1 MFVEPNLPP
10 SVYTSTG
17 VAEQS
22 LRGWLHHMG
31 SMSSSCSWQPF
42 SHENVLEFVG
52 QNFYQGFVQAEIA
65 RESLTSHTS
74 SAGIAPLALPAPTT
88 APSSLTSPTSTS
100 SSTSAAMLV
109 QTAATTPTAGDY
121 LPIQT
126 APQTAV
132 TVPAPVAA
140 QHFCPNLSLGHSS
153 AATPTAATLPASKD
167 AVSTPTGSPGLESSL
182 SAATPHLQTAAATIP
197 APKDAQP
204 TPILK
209 SAPFSVAMSHLQTDA
224 AMPDLKDGAFGP
236 EPFSHGNTCELTSHA
251 YQCLAQPDMVHGI
264 PTGTTSLPLRTPS
277 TVSSS
282 AATPH
287 TQTASPEISP
297 SGTPHPQTAAT
308 MPPTNASMPAPMT
321 STILDSAPSSV
332 ATPHL
337 ETATSTPGASLSTQA
352 ASQRATAM
360 PLQPASPEII
370 SALPR
375 TSMSPQTSSHT
386 ADAIPLEVLPSS
398 PPSGMPHL
406 QTAASRPLQAANPEN
421 SSALPK
427 TSMSSQT
434 AAAIPLE
441 KVLPSLGM
449 PYLQTASTRP
459 LQVASPKISSAL
471 PHLQTAA
478 TMPTINAGPPAPI
491 SGSNLDSV
499 SSFAATP
506 HLETATALP
515 ACRPPIASFKL
526 AESSI
531 RRSMMALVKAQKGS
545 ENPSRLDL
553 AHFTDTGGQP
563 EYMGSV
569 PSLIHHCDLAMLT
582 VNLKFDVDEYPP
594 VHYHEKGRKY
604 KRALPSQFSNRQIIQ
619 KLAMTLQ
626 AKRFA
631 QRDGQCFR
639 LLVVATHRDCVPLF
653 TRQRTR
659 VRAYHKAL
667 TEIFLP
673 ACEKELI
680 RCSADEIPFV
690 LNLKE
695 PDSTDLAKLDLIR
708 QKVSDSGVGEVVK
721 TPGAFFI
728 FEQVLREFAEK
739 SGHILSIDEC
749 LRIGEELK
757 MGPDMVRSAL
767 IFFHRQITFLYY
779 HHVMP
784 NLVFTRPQIPLD
796 CMNSIVQ
803 FKYKLESGEMM
814 GVTEELATSVRDGIL
829 TEEILSHEHFSKCF
843 VPGLYGPRDA
853 IDLLFH
859 TFTLA
864 PLSCEPQQKT
874 GCSPAAQTKP
884 STPVKREKREYLM
897 MCLRQA
903 IPEKKYIPAS
913 KIAPLVVQFTKN
925 CVPLSCFGRTISCL
939 LAMYDWKLS
948 RADNGSPECL
958 ASNIVSLFDSQI
970 PVEILLRDATSHLEV
985 HVLPDRG
992 FTPDRF
998 PEVFLQIRETVFSA
1012 IKQVFDRMQLTG
1024 IEITPAFVCPCSKSL
1039 KDSHVASLHTLAGSS
1054 DGFLRC
1060 SKTGKNTG
1068 TVQKKH
1074 KLWLDTRH
1082 PLPSSLLPS
1091 RPPSPPPTHPHPTH
1105 PHPTHP
1111 PPPSPP
1117 ATHPPPTH
1125 PPPPSP
1131 PAIHPPPTHPTPIHP
1146 PPLPHS
1152 PLPPSPPPTH
1162 PPSEPREEIA
1172 EPKDESS
1179 CIKSSP
1185 TEKTFREPVKEASEE
1200 PVTEKIKPTLPLLYN
1215 WKVHEKVGTEYLI
1228 FGTILLNDEDGSL
1241 LKTMQDDC
1249 HYKCD
1254 RINCNILCDWVRG
1267 KGIPVTWRVLI
1278 ETLRTCNLNE
1288 IANKIQEETQ

>member
-1 MFVEPNLPP
+1 MGSGKTCLLSRIFNQPPP

-52 QNFYQGFVQAEIA
+52 QNFYQGFFHAEIA

-74 SAGIAPLALPAPTT
+74 SPSTAPLALPAATT

-132 TVPAPVAA
+132 TMPALVAA
-140 QHFCPNLSLGHSS
+140 QHACPNLSLGHSS

-167 AVSTPTGSPGLESSL
+167 ALSTPTGSPGLESSL
-182 SAATPHLQTAAATIP
+182 SAATPHLQTAAATMP

-204 TPILK
+204 TQTADPILE
-209 SAPFSVAMSHLQTDA
+209 SAPLSVAMSHLQTDA
-224 AMPDLKDGAFGP
+224 AVPDLKDGAFGP
-236 EPFSHGNTCELTSHA
+236 EPFSHGNTCDITSHT
-251 YQCLAQPDMVHGI
+251 YQCLAQPDMVHGM
-264 PTGTTSLPLRTPS
+264 PTGTAPLPLRTPS

-287 TQTASPEISP
+287 TQTASSEISP

-308 MPPTNASMPAPMT
+308 MPTTNASMPAPMT
-321 STILDSAPSSV
+321 STNLNSAPSSV
-332 ATPHL
+332 AIPHL
-337 ETATSTPGASLSTQA
+337 ETATSTPGASLSSQA

-360 PLQPASPEII
+360 PLQPASPEIS

-406 QTAASRPLQAANPEN
+406 QTAASRPLQTASPEN

-427 TSMSSQT
+427 ISMSSQT

-441 KVLPSLGM
+441 KVLPSSGM

-478 TMPTINAGPPAPI
+478 TMPTTHAGPPAPI

-526 AESSI
+526 AESNI

-563 EYMGSV
+563 EYMESV

-631 QRDGQCFR
+631 QREGKCFR
-639 LLVVATHRDCVPLF
+639 LLVVATHRDCVPWHVRLSS
-653 TRQRTR
+653 R

-680 RCSADEIPFV
+680 CYSVDEIPFV
-690 LNLKE
+690 LNLMK
-695 PDSTDLAKLDLIR
+695 PNRADWAKLDLIR
-708 QKVSDSGVGEVVK
+708 QKVDESGVGEVIK

-728 FEQVLREFAEK
+728 FEQVLMEFAEK
-739 SGHILSIDEC
+739 VGHDIMHIDEC
-749 LRIGEELK
+749 LQIGEELK

-767 IFFHRQITFLYY
+767 IFFHHQITFLYY

-784 NLVFTRPQIPLD
+784 NLVFTRPQVPLD

-803 FKYKLESGEMM
+803 FKYKVESGELK
-814 GVTEELATSVRDGIL
+814 GVTKDLTTSVKDGII
-829 TEEILSHEHFSKCF
+829 TEEILSHEQLSKCF
-843 VPGLYGPRDA
+843 VPGLYEPRHA
-853 IDLLFH
+853 IDLLFN
-859 TFTLA
+859 TFTVA
-864 PLSCEPQQKT
+864 PLSREPQQKT
-874 GCSPAAQTKP
+874 GSIQTKP
-884 STPVKREKREYLM
+884 STPVKREYLM

-903 IPEKKYIPAS
+903 IPDKDILRYIPAS
-913 KIAPLVVQFTKN
+913 SEIAPLVVQFTKN

-958 ASNIVSLFDSQI
+958 ASNIVSLFDSQL
-970 PVEILLRDATSHLEV
+970 PVEIYLRDATSHLEV

-998 PEVFLQIRETVFSA
+998 PEVFFRIRETVFSA

-1024 IEITPAFVCPCSKSL
+1024 IKITPAFVCPCSKSL

-1054 DGFLRC
+1054 EGFLRC
-1060 SKTGKNTG
+1060 TNTGKNTG

-1074 KLWLDTRH
+1074 QLWLDT
-1082 PLPSSLLPS
+1082 PDTENNKPSLPKLINL
-1091 RPPSPPPTHPHPTH
+1091 
-1105 PHPTHP
+1105 
-1111 PPPSPP
+1111 
-1117 ATHPPPTH
+1117 
-1125 PPPPSP
+1125 
-1131 PAIHPPPTHPTPIHP
+1131 
-1146 PPLPHS
+1146 
-1152 PLPPSPPPTH
+1152 
-1162 PPSEPREEIA
+1162 
-1172 EPKDESS
+1172 
-1179 CIKSSP
+1179 
-1185 TEKTFREPVKEASEE
+1185 
-1200 PVTEKIKPTLPLLYN
+1200 
-1215 WKVHEKVGTEYLI
+1215 KVHEKVTDQYRM
-1228 FGTILLNDEDGSL
+1228 FGILLLNDEDGCRLAELDNDCQGKCQPIL
-1241 LKTMQDDC
+1241 LK
-1249 HYKCD
+1249 
-1254 RINCNILCDWVRG
+1254 ILSDWVRG
-1267 KGIPVTWRVLI
+1267 RGRPLTWEVLI
-1278 ETLRTCNLNE
+1278 ETLRSCELNE
-1288 IANKIQEETQ
+1288 LADHIHRNKNKCT

>member
-1 MFVEPNLPP
+1 MAFLLLVTFFCSSTALSDDKAQEVIDKALEESSIDIRNTVSVLTGLMGSGKTCLLSRIFNQSPP

-22 LRGWLHHMG
+22 LRGWLHRMG
-31 SMSSSCSWQPF
+31 SMSTSCSWQPF
-42 SHENVLEFVG
+42 SHENVLEFLAL
-52 QNFYQGFVQAEIA
+52 NFYQRFVPGDRFHEGNTTPTGA
-65 RESLTSHTS
+65 
-74 SAGIAPLALPAPTT
+74 APLALPAPAT
-88 APSSLTSPTSTS
+88 APSSPTSTPS
-100 SSTSAAMLV
+100 TTSTSATAMLV

-121 LPIQT
+121 LPTQT
-126 APQTAV
+126 APQAV
-132 TVPAPVAA
+132 ASMPALVVA
-140 QHFCPNLSLGHSS
+140 QHATPNLSSGHFSS
-153 AATPTAATLPASKD
+153 ATSTAATLPASKD
-167 AVSTPTGSPGLESSL
+167 AVSTPTGSPGLESS
-182 SAATPHLQTAAATIP
+182 SAPTPHLQTAAATMP
-197 APKDAQP
+197 AQKDAQP
-204 TPILK
+204 TQTADPILK
-209 SAPFSVAMSHLQTDA
+209 SAPLSVAMSHLQTDT
-224 AMPDLKDGAFGP
+224 AMPDLKDGAFG
-236 EPFSHGNTCELTSHA
+236 FSHGSTCALSSDS
-251 YQCLAQPDMVHGI
+251 YQCLAQPGMV
-264 PTGTTSLPLRTPS
+264 PTGVAPIPLQASS
-277 TVSSS
+277 TVALTPTS
-282 AATPH
+282 AATAMPSSDAPS
-287 TQTASPEISP
+287 QTL
-297 SGTPHPQTAAT
+297 
-308 MPPTNASMPAPMT
+308 ASMP
-321 STILDSAPSSV
+321 
-332 ATPHL
+332 
-337 ETATSTPGASLSTQA
+337 TPGASLSPQA

-360 PLQPASPEII
+360 PLQAASPEIN

-375 TSMSPQTSSHT
+375 TSMSSQASSQT
-386 ADAIPLEVLPSS
+386 AAIEKAL

-406 QTAASRPLQAANPEN
+406 QTAATRSPLTA
-421 SSALPK
+421 SSEISTALPSGPPNPK
-427 TSMSSQT
+427 
-434 AAAIPLE
+434 AAATTL
-441 KVLPSLGM
+441 
-449 PYLQTASTRP
+449 TANVS
-459 LQVASPKISSAL
+459 
-471 PHLQTAA
+471 
-478 TMPTINAGPPAPI
+478 MPTQTSAT
-491 SGSNLDSV
+491 NLNSV
-499 SSFAATP
+499 PFSVATP
-506 HLETATALP
+506 HLETAASLTP
-515 ACRPPIASFKL
+515 PIACRPPIASFKL

-531 RRSMMALVKAQKGS
+531 SRSVIKLVKAPKGS

-631 QRDGQCFR
+631 QREGQCFR
-639 LLVVATHRDCVPLF
+639 LLVVATHRDCVPWHVRLSS
-653 TRQRTR
+653 R

-695 PDSTDLAKLDLIR
+695 PDSTDLAKLDLIQ

-749 LRIGEELK
+749 LQIGEELK

-874 GCSPAAQTKP
+874 GSSPAVQTKP

-903 IPEKKYIPAS
+903 IPDKNVSRYIPAS

-985 HVLPDRG
+985 HAHPDRR

-998 PEVFLQIRETVFSA
+998 PEVFVQIRETVFSA
-1012 IKQVFDRMQLTG
+1012 IKQVFNRMQLTG

-1039 KDSHVASLHTLAGSS
+1039 KHSHVASLHTLAGSS

-1082 PLPSSLLPS
+1082 PLPSSLLPN
-1091 RPPSPPPTHPHPTH
+1091 RPPSPPPT
-1105 PHPTHP
+1105 
-1111 PPPSPP
+1111 
-1117 ATHPPPTH
+1117 
-1125 PPPPSP
+1125 
-1131 PAIHPPPTHPTPIHP
+1131 HPPPTHPTPIHP
-1146 PPLPHS
+1146 PPPS

-1162 PPSEPREEIA
+1162 QTPTHPPPTHPTPIHPPPTHPTPTHPTPIHPPPTHPTVIHPPPPSALPPSPPPTHQTPPSEPREEIA

-1179 CIKSSP
+1179 GIKSSP
-1185 TEKTFREPVKEASEE
+1185 TEKTVREPVKEASEE
-1200 PVTEKIKPTLPLLYN
+1200 PVTEKTKPTLPLLYN

-1241 LKTMQDDC
+1241 LKTIQDDC

-1267 KGIPVTWRVLI
+1267 KGRPVTWRVLI

-1288 IANKIQEETQ
+1288 IADKIQEKTQ

>member
-1 MFVEPNLPP
+1 MAFMLLMTFICPSTALSDGKAQEVIDKALEESSIDIRNIVSVLTGLMGSGKTCLLSRIFNQPPP

-52 QNFYQGFVQAEIA
+52 QNFYQGFFHAEIA

-74 SAGIAPLALPAPTT
+74 SPSTAPLALPAPTT

-109 QTAATTPTAGDY
+109 QTATTPSAGDY
-121 LPIQT
+121 LPIPT

-140 QHFCPNLSLGHSS
+140 QHACPNLSLGHSS

-167 AVSTPTGSPGLESSL
+167 ALSTPTGSPGLESSL
-182 SAATPHLQTAAATIP
+182 SAATPHLQTAAATMP
-197 APKDAQP
+197 AQKDAQP
-204 TPILK
+204 TQTADPILK
-209 SAPFSVAMSHLQTDA
+209 SVPFSVAMSHLQTDA
-224 AMPDLKDGAFGP
+224 AVPDLKDGAFGP
-236 EPFSHGNTCELTSHA
+236 EPFSH
-251 YQCLAQPDMVHGI
+251 
-264 PTGTTSLPLRTPS
+264 
-277 TVSSS
+277 
-282 AATPH
+282 
-287 TQTASPEISP
+287 
-297 SGTPHPQTAAT
+297 AAT

-337 ETATSTPGASLSTQA
+337 ETATSTPGASLSSQA

-360 PLQPASPEII
+360 PLQPASPEIS

-375 TSMSPQTSSHT
+375 TSMSPKTSSHT

-406 QTAASRPLQAANPEN
+406 QTAASRPLQTASPEN

-441 KVLPSLGM
+441 KVLPSSGM

-526 AESSI
+526 AESNI
-531 RRSMMALVKAQKGS
+531 RRSMMALVKAPKGS

-563 EYMGSV
+563 ENMGSV

-594 VHYHEKGRKY
+594 IHYHEKGRKY

-631 QRDGQCFR
+631 QREGQCFR
-639 LLVVATHRDCVPLF
+639 LLVVATHRDCVPWHVRLSS
-653 TRQRTR
+653 R

-739 SGHILSIDEC
+739 LGHILSIDEC
-749 LRIGEELK
+749 LQIGEELK

-767 IFFHRQITFLYY
+767 IFFHCQITFLYY

-814 GVTEELATSVRDGIL
+814 GVTEELATSVMDGIL

-874 GCSPAAQTKP
+874 GSSPAVQTKP

-903 IPEKKYIPAS
+903 IPEKNLSRYIPAS
-913 KIAPLVVQFTKN
+913 KIAPLVSSS
-925 CVPLSCFGRTISCL
+925 PRT
-939 LAMYDWKLS
+939 
-948 RADNGSPECL
+948 
-958 ASNIVSLFDSQI
+958 
-970 PVEILLRDATSHLEV
+970 
-985 HVLPDRG
+985 
-992 FTPDRF
+992 
-998 PEVFLQIRETVFSA
+998 VFLSA
-1012 IKQVFDRMQLTG
+1012 AL
-1024 IEITPAFVCPCSKSL
+1024 
-1039 KDSHVASLHTLAGSS
+1039 VA
-1054 DGFLRC
+1054 
-1060 SKTGKNTG
+1060 
-1068 TVQKKH
+1068 
-1074 KLWLDTRH
+1074 
-1082 PLPSSLLPS
+1082 
-1091 RPPSPPPTHPHPTH
+1091 PSP
-1105 PHPTHP
+1105 
-1111 PPPSPP
+1111 
-1117 ATHPPPTH
+1117 AY
-1125 PPPPSP
+1125 
-1131 PAIHPPPTHPTPIHP
+1131 
-1146 PPLPHS
+1146 LPC
-1152 PLPPSPPPTH
+1152 T
-1162 PPSEPREEIA
+1162 
-1172 EPKDESS
+1172 
-1179 CIKSSP
+1179 
-1185 TEKTFREPVKEASEE
+1185 T
-1200 PVTEKIKPTLPLLYN
+1200 
-1215 WKVHEKVGTEYLI
+1215 
-1228 FGTILLNDEDGSL
+1228 GS
-1241 LKTMQDDC
+1241 
-1249 HYKCD
+1249 
-1254 RINCNILCDWVRG
+1254 
-1267 KGIPVTWRVLI
+1267 
-1278 ETLRTCNLNE
+1278 
-1288 IANKIQEETQ
+1288 

>member
-1 MFVEPNLPP
+1 MGSGKTCLLSRIFNQPPP

-22 LRGWLHHMG
+22 LRGWLHRMG
-31 SMSSSCSWQPF
+31 SMSSMCSWQPF
-42 SHENVLEFVG
+42 SYENVLEFVG
-52 QNFYQGFVQAEIA
+52 QHFYQGFVQAEIA

-74 SAGIAPLALPAPTT
+74 SAGTAPLALPAPTT

-109 QTAATTPTAGDY
+109 ETAATTPTAGDY

-140 QHFCPNLSLGHSS
+140 QHACPNLSLGHSS

-167 AVSTPTGSPGLESSL
+167 AVSTPTCSPGLESSL
-182 SAATPHLQTAAATIP
+182 SAATPHLQTAATTMP
-197 APKDAQP
+197 ALKDAQP
-204 TPILK
+204 TQTADPILE
-209 SAPFSVAMSHLQTDA
+209 SAPLSVAMSHLQTDT
-224 AMPDLKDGAFGP
+224 AMPDLKDGAFG
-236 EPFSHGNTCELTSHA
+236 FSHGSTCELSSHS
-251 YQCLAQPDMVHGI
+251 YQCLAQPGI
-264 PTGTTSLPLRTPS
+264 VPTGMAPIPLQASS
-277 TVSSS
+277 TESSS
-282 AATPH
+282 VAPTPTSTATAVPSSGAPC
-287 TQTASPEISP
+287 QTL
-297 SGTPHPQTAAT
+297 
-308 MPPTNASMPAPMT
+308 ASMP
-321 STILDSAPSSV
+321 
-332 ATPHL
+332 
-337 ETATSTPGASLSTQA
+337 TPGASLSPQE

-360 PLQPASPEII
+360 PLQPASPEIS

-375 TSMSPQTSSHT
+375 TSMSPEASSQT
-386 ADAIPLEVLPSS
+386 AAIEKALPLF

-406 QTAASRPLQAANPEN
+406 QTAATRSPLTA
-421 SSALPK
+421 
-427 TSMSSQT
+427 SSQ
-434 AAAIPLE
+434 
-441 KVLPSLGM
+441 
-449 PYLQTASTRP
+449 
-459 LQVASPKISSAL
+459 ISSAL
-471 PHLQTAA
+471 PSGTPYLQAAA
-478 TMPTINAGPPAPI
+478 TTLAANASMPTEMSAP
-491 SGSNLDSV
+491 NLNSV
-499 SSFAATP
+499 PSSVATP
-506 HLETATALP
+506 HLETAASLAP
-515 ACRPPIASFKL
+515 PIACRPPIASFKL

-531 RRSMMALVKAQKGS
+531 SRSVIKLVKAPKGS

-631 QRDGQCFR
+631 QREGQCFR
-639 LLVVATHRDCVPLF
+639 LLVVATHRDCVPWHVRLIS
-653 TRQRTR
+653 R
-659 VRAYHKAL
+659 VKAYHKAL
-667 TEIFLP
+667 CEIFLP

-708 QKVSDSGVGEVVK
+708 KKVSDSEVGEVVK

-749 LRIGEELK
+749 LQIGEELK

-803 FKYKLESGEMM
+803 FKYKLESGELM

-874 GCSPAAQTKP
+874 GSSPAVQTKP

-903 IPEKKYIPAS
+903 IPEKKVSRYIPVS
-913 KIAPLVVQFTKN
+913 SEIAPLVVQFTKN

-939 LAMYDWKLS
+939 LAMYDWELS
-948 RADNGSPECL
+948 RADNGSPKHL
-958 ASNIVSLFDSQI
+958 ASNIVSLFDSQL

-992 FTPDRF
+992 FTPDRLS
-998 PEVFLQIRETVFSA
+998 EVFVQIHETVFSA

-1024 IEITPAFVCPCSKSL
+1024 IEITPAFVCPCSKSF
-1039 KDSHVASLHTLAGSS
+1039 KHSHVASLHTLAGSS

-1060 SKTGKNTG
+1060 SKTRRNAGRVKR
-1068 TVQKKH
+1068 KH
-1074 KLWLDTRH
+1074 KVWLDTRLQ
-1082 PLPSSLLPS
+1082 LPSSLLPS
-1091 RPPSPPPTHPHPTH
+1091 RPPSPPPTNPPPTH
-1105 PHPTHP
+1105 PTPIHP
-1111 PPPSPP
+1111 PPPSPLP
-1117 ATHPPPTH
+1117 PSPPPTQ

-1131 PAIHPPPTHPTPIHP
+1131 SPTHPPPTHPTPIHP
-1146 PPLPHS
+1146 PPHS

-1179 CIKSSP
+1179 GIMSSP
-1185 TEKTFREPVKEASEE
+1185 TEKTVCEPVKEASEE
-1200 PVTEKIKPTLPLLYN
+1200 PVTEKTKPTLPFLYN
-1215 WKVHEKVGTEYLI
+1215 LKVHEKVGSEYLI
-1228 FGTILLNDEDGSL
+1228 FGTVLLNDEDGSL
-1241 LKTMQDDC
+1241 LKTLQDDC

-1267 KGIPVTWRVLI
+1267 KGRPVTWRVLI

-1288 IANKIQEETQ
+1288 IANKIQEETQTLVIPNSDLPVVSCLV